1 MKPEETN
8 NESNEATWQETEQ
21 LLLKI
26 TKKLER
32 LKKITKKPTTT

>member
-8 NESNEATWQETEQ
+8 NENKDTTWQETEQ

-26 TKKLER
+26 SKKLER
-32 LKKITKKPTTT
+32 LQKITKKPTTT